1 MRLCHV
7 VGTAKM
13 QRSTRACPCGQALL
27 FMPITV
33 MHSQDPQD
41 WVPLDRTFTHR
52 IHTLMKLADRITQI
66 GYEQESGIPAHEARC
81 LAAVGNFAPLS
92 IKDLARCAN
101 LDKAQASRAA
111 QALVEKSLI
120 LKASSPTD
128 GRGVVLNL
136 TAEGER
142 VWLKTMRLVT
152 RRNQEITACLNT
164 QEKQQLD
171 SILDK
176 LVLNAQE
183 TNCTKAISCAS
194 IR

>member
-1 MRLCHV
+1 MPT
-7 VGTAKM
+7 TA
-13 QRSTRACPCGQALL
+13 
-27 FMPITV
+27 MP
-33 MHSQDPQD
+33 SQDQQD

-52 IHTLMKLADRITQI
+52 IHTLMKLADRITQTA
-66 GYEQESGIPAHEARC
+66 YEQESGIPAHEARC

-92 IKDLARCAN
+92 VKDLARCAN

-111 QALVEKSLI
+111 QALVKKSLI

-136 TAEGER
+136 TVEGEH
-142 VWLKTMRLVT
+142 VWQKTMLLVT

-164 QEKQQLD
+164 QEVQQLD

-176 LVLNAQE
+176 LVGHARE
-183 TNCTKAISCAS
+183 TTRTKASS
-194 IR
+194 